1 VREKLFDDLLE
12 LRIQVHV
19 ASELRIVFGKARILA
34 NGFRVEKRRKKFF
47 RAFFRSREKVFSC
60 QRTISNDEPP
70 CAKRERKKEE
80 APCASPEVFR
90 RMPVYLSST
99 SSPTEIIR

>member
-19 ASELRIVFGKARILA
+19 ASELWIVFGKARILA

-47 RAFFRSREKVFSC
+47 RAFF
-60 QRTISNDEPP
+60 PL
-70 CAKRERKKEE
+70 ARK
-80 APCASPEVFR
+80 SFF
-90 RMPVYLSST
+90 MPAHDL
-99 SSPTEIIR
+99 E